1 MLVLSID
8 SSSNAATCAI
18 VDETSVLAEIALTNK
33 KEHSVLL
40 MDLIDGLLKQCN
52 LTIKDIDGFATSKGP
67 GSFTGLRIGMAT
79 IKGLSF
85 GSNKPCVSISTLQ
98 GLAFNVSHF
107 NGLICP
113 IIDALRNNVYCGI
126 FKFTNGNLV
135 SLTEEA
141 CLSLEEVINKVNE
154 LNEDVIFLG
163 DGTLK
168 HKNVLS
174 EKVPKANFAV
184 NNLNYTRASSIG
196 SLGLELLQAG
206 VHDDLNISAPVY
218 LRKSQAEREYDK
230 RMGLD

>member
-18 VDETSVLAEIALTNK
+18 VNENSVLGEIALTNK

-52 LTIKDIDGFATSKGP
+52 LTINDIDGFATSKGP

-79 IKGLSF
+79 IKGLCF
-85 GSNKPCVSISTLQ
+85 GSNKPCISVSTLQ
-98 GLAFNVSHF
+98 GLAYNVAHF

-113 IIDALRNNVYCGI
+113 IIDALRDNVYCGI
-126 FKFTNGNLV
+126 FKFTDGKLV
-135 SLTEEA
+135 NLTEEA
-141 CLSLEEVINKVNE
+141 CLSLDELIEKVNE
-154 LNEDVIFLG
+154 LNEDVIFVG

-168 HKNVLS
+168 HRTVLT
-174 EKVPKANFAV
+174 ERVPKSNFAIK
-184 NNLNYTRASSIG
+184 NLNYTRASSIG
-196 SLGLELLQAG
+196 ILGLDLLQEG
-206 VHDDLNISAPVY
+206 IYDDLNTSAPIY

-230 RMGLD
+230 KMGLD